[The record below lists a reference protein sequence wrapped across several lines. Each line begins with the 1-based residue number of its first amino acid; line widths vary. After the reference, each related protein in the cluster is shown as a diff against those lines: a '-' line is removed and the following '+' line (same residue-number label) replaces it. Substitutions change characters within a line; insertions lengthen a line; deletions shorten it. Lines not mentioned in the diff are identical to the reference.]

1 MNSVSNIAP
10 FSIAQEQLEAKRA
23 ENPKEI
29 KGLSAQEEKLLA
41 LRQEFGEYKK
51 DSFVFYPTYYKH
63 LKALRK
69 KEPYLTDE
77 AQLFDCLCEYALYNN
92 EPNLEELSEVN
103 AELWEDLKAD
113 VDRIA
118 KKSKKT
124 TDNTTDNQERGFSLL
139 RSHYEIIIEIAEGNA
154 EWLELFNIYCLFGLN
169 LQEPEESQI
178 QSLSKIAKVY
188 WIKDKP
194 NLISNWIKLYNGQR
208 GGKFGGVRKNNTP
221 QADST
226 NTPPIPQADPTHTPS
241 EPQPLSNNKNNN
253 NRENNNN
260 KNRERNKD
268 ENGNEVVSSSLS
280 QDNNFS
286 SSLSSHT
293 PTLQEIEDYILS
305 QEDIFV
311 YPRKFYNHY
320 TEGNLSFPKDWKATL
335 RKWSDNER
343 DKEGAKEELR
353 YLRNQRENIEIR
365 KLYSALYEKYK
376 EPLYSDGIS
385 ESFRNEI
392 KIKYDVYRNLHKK
405 GVPDQQILDTILLL
419 IEMKHFPFI
428 PTFCEL
434 SQFILNIDRVRKYWE
449 LSKPMYEEFITN
461 LKKEGIDERV
471 ISYADTSFYC
481 GEYWQMK
488 RKGINTDLLYKAVRE
503 ANKAPESLNCKY
515 ALYDIL
521 DKVIKADQAKA
532 EQEETQAD
540 DEAHIE

>member
-1 MNSVSNIAP
+1 MNSVSNITP
-10 FSIAQEQLEAKRA
+10 SSIAQEQLEAKRA

-29 KGLSAQEEKLLA
+29 RGLSAQEEKLLA

-77 AQLFDCLCEYALYNN
+77 AQLFDCLCEYALYNS

-103 AELWEDLKAD
+103 AELWEDIKAD

-139 RSHYEIIIEIAEGNA
+139 RSHYEIITEIAEGNA

-194 NLISNWIKLYNGQR
+194 NLISNWIKLYNGQK

-221 QADST
+221 QADPT
-226 NTPPIPQADPTHTPS
+226 NTPTIPQADPTNTPS
-241 EPQPLSNNKNNN
+241 EPQPLSNNNKNN
-253 NRENNNN
+253 NRENNNNNN
-260 KNRERNKD
+260 KNRERNKN
-268 ENGNEVVSSSLS
+268 ENGNEVASSLS
-280 QDNNFS
+280 HDNNFS
-286 SSLSSHT
+286 SSLSSPNK
-293 PTLQEIEDYILS
+293 PTLQDIEDYILS

-343 DKEGAKEELR
+343 DKEGAKEELL
-353 YLRNQRENIEIR
+353 YLRNQREHKEIR
-365 KLYSALYEKYK
+365 TLYDALYEKYK
-376 EPLYSDGIS
+376 EPLFSDGIS

-392 KIKYDVYRNLHKK
+392 NIKYDVYRNLHKK

-428 PTFCEL
+428 PNFCEL

-449 LSKPMYEEFITN
+449 LSKPMYEEFITT

-481 GEYWQMK
+481 RGYWQME
-488 RKGINTDLLYKAVRE
+488 RKGMNTDLLYKAVRE
-503 ANKAPESLNCKY
+503 ANKAPESLNYKY

-521 DKVIKADQAKA
+521 ENVIKADQAKA
-532 EQEETQAD
+532 EQKTG
-540 DEAHIE
+540 DEAQDIE